1 VTGEIQFD
9 SASVEDL
16 GDALGRASSGIGE
29 AITTLESKL
38 EGVAWTG
45 EAELAYTSAQAQ
57 WTAVMTEVNSL
68 LKLAE
73 RAAAA
78 ASTQLVDAETTVAGL
93 WSRG

>member
-1 VTGEIQFD
+1 LTGEIQFD

-16 GDALGRASSGIGE
+16 GDALARASSGISE

-38 EGVAWTG
+38 EGVAWAG
-45 EAELAYTSAQAQ
+45 EAESAYTSAQAQ
-57 WTAVMTEVNSL
+57 WTALMTEMNSL

-73 RAAAA
+73 KAAGA

-93 WSRG
+93 WARG

>member
-9 SASVEDL
+9 SASIDDL
-16 GDALGRASSGIGE
+16 GDALGRASSGIGD

-57 WTAVMTEVNSL
+57 WTAVMTEMNSL
-68 LKLAE
+68 LKLAK

-78 ASTQLVDAETTVAGL
+78 ASNQLVEAETAVAGL
-93 WSRG
+93 WERG